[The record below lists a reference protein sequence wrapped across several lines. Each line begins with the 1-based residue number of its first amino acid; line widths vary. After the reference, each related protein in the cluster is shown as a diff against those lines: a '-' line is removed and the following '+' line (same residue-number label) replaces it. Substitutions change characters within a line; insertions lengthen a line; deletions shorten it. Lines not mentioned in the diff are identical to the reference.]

1 MEEKIEEAVE
11 YANSSNTLEDNDLS
25 FEELDKIVEDIK
37 NGTTDESFLFSVVR
51 LVEKHNQ
58 KNEETEDVKTRKW
71 FV

>member
-58 KNEETEDVKTRKW
+58 KNEETEDVKTRK
-71 FV
+71 